1 MGLFINESQH
11 PTVFKNTGELN
22 AVNQVECRSDYLSE
36 LVKEQQASNKSFHV
50 AINGIRNAQYNFDRR
65 QSRQWNEIKGRLSE
79 LKELNAQHEKMEH
92 LVIDWLEKLE
102 NQNKKLQMIMMNEK
116 RGKKT

>member
-50 AINGIRNAQYNFDRR
+50 AINGLRNAQNNFDRR
-65 QSRQWNEIKGRLSE
+65 QWRQWNEIKGRLSE
-79 LKELNAQHEKMEH
+79 LKEINAQHEKMEH
-92 LVIDWLEKLE
+92 QVIDWLEKLE
-102 NQNKKLQMIMMNEK
+102 NQNKKLQMIMMNEQ